1 MAAQQHSFSLY
12 SSFGQR
18 LSLAVVAAICLTSFL
33 IWPYSE
39 SLVYLVSKAL
49 IFSLC
54 CGFFAWQFWLLRF
67 WSRQFILS
75 ADGNVRLNQQ
85 RFVIKGRPIVTP
97 FAVVF
102 DIQSGC
108 EEKRLVV
115 WADMLNDTNY
125 RHLCRLLLLSYR
137 NRLHSDS

>member
-1 MAAQQHSFSLY
+1 MAAQPHSFSLY

-18 LSLAVVAAICLTSFL
+18 LSLTVVAAICLTSFL

-39 SLVYLVSKAL
+39 SLVYLVSKAVT
-49 IFSLC
+49 FSLC
-54 CGFFAWQFWLLRF
+54 CCFFIWQFWLLRY
-67 WSRQFILS
+67 WSCQFILS
-75 ADGNVRLNQQ
+75 ADGSVRLNQQ
-85 RFVIKGRPIVTP
+85 RFVIKGKPIVTP

-102 DIQSGC
+102 DIHCGR
-108 EEKRLVV
+108 ERKRLVV

-137 NRLHSDS
+137 NRLNSNS